1 MHLYLELFAS
11 FFKIGLFGFGGG
23 YAMLPMIRHE
33 VVSAPH
39 CWLSVI
45 DFTDMVAISQITP
58 GPVAIN
64 MATYVG
70 YSVSGNVFGS
80 ILATVGVSL
89 PPLLIMLLIS
99 RFYLKFRK
107 NQYVEMVFSTLRPG
121 ILGLIGAAAISL
133 MNSYNFIDK
142 ISAII
147 FVVVFSACLCKIHP
161 IKLII
166 ASGIA
171 GLLLYH

>member
-1 MHLYLELFAS
+1 MHLYLELFLS

-23 YAMLPMIRHE
+23 YAMLPLIEHE
-33 VVSAPH
+33 VVGAPH
-39 CWLSVI
+39 LWLSVI

-99 RFYLKFRK
+99 KFYLKFRK

-121 ILGLIGAAAISL
+121 ILGLIAAAAISL

-142 ISAII
+142 TSIAI
-147 FVVVFSACLCKIHP
+147 FVAVFAASLCKVHP

-166 ASGIA
+166 AAGAA
-171 GLLLYH
+171 GLLLYR